1 MLPPRVHLVRRRS
14 LVAPSGASRAHA
26 LTGAFEKAGR
36 VVERRPVEEA
46 DIHMGAEG
54 VYVAKRRIFHARCGR
69 AVVQK
74 LANVRST
81 AAHLFKPRVGEPS
94 ELVIRLGEPRV
105 NASVSLNGAREP

>member
-1 MLPPRVHLVRRRS
+1 M
-14 LVAPSGASRAHA
+14 
-26 LTGAFEKAGR
+26 
-36 VVERRPVEEA
+36 
-46 DIHMGAEG
+46 
-54 VYVAKRRIFHARCGR
+54 

-105 NASVSLNGAREP
+105 KPGSR

>member
-1 MLPPRVHLVRRRS
+1 LLPPAELHV
-14 LVAPSGASRAHA
+14 PHA
-26 LTGAFEKAGR
+26 LAGAFEKAGR

-54 VYVAKRRIFHARCGR
+54 VYVAKRRIFHARCGM

-94 ELVIRLGEPRV
+94 EFVIRLGEPSV
-105 NASVSLNGAREP
+105 NARVSLNGAREP